1 LPRRHRAAS
10 LPAALRAA
18 SERLAAFC
26 FCCLQRPPTSAKI
39 ECSKL
44 AKVQKRKNG
53 GERKMAEELL
63 VWLNGELV
71 PKSQA
76 KVSVFDHGFLYGDG
90 VFEGIRAYNGK
101 VFMLDEHLDRLYDSA
116 KSIWLTIPLTKEQ
129 MRDAILQTL
138 RANKLRDAYIRVVV
152 SRGEGDL
159 GLDPRK
165 CPKPN
170 IVIITDRIELFPEE
184 LYERGIE
191 MVTVSVRRNSPQAL
205 NPNIKSLNYL
215 NNILAK
221 IEAINA
227 GKPEGLML
235 TLDGYVAEGTGENI
249 FIVKRGELFTPP
261 AYMGIL
267 KGITRQVVMQLAK
280 EEGIPVHEAV
290 LTLHDVY
297 NADECFLTGTGAE
310 IIPVVK
316 LDGRVIGDG
325 VPGPITKTLIQK
337 FRQYTQQ
344 VGVPIE

>member
-1 LPRRHRAAS
+1 
-10 LPAALRAA
+10 
-18 SERLAAFC
+18 
-26 FCCLQRPPTSAKI
+26 
-39 ECSKL
+39 
-44 AKVQKRKNG
+44 
-53 GERKMAEELL
+53 
-63 VWLNGELV
+63 
-71 PKSQA
+71 
-76 KVSVFDHGFLYGDG
+76 
-90 VFEGIRAYNGK
+90 
-101 VFMLDEHLDRLYDSA
+101 
-116 KSIWLTIPLTKEQ
+116 

-267 KGITRQVVMQLAK
+267 KGITRQVVMKLAQ

-297 NADECFLTGTGAE
+297 IADECFLTGTGAE

-344 VGVPIE
+344 VGVPIEQG

>member
-1 LPRRHRAAS
+1 MS
-10 LPAALRAA
+10 
-18 SERLAAFC
+18 S
-26 FCCLQRPPTSAKI
+26 
-39 ECSKL
+39 
-44 AKVQKRKNG
+44 
-53 GERKMAEELL
+53 ELL
-63 VWLNGELV
+63 VWINGELV

-101 VFMLDEHLDRLYDSA
+101 VFMLDEHIDRLYESA
-116 KSIWLTIPLTKEQ
+116 KSICLVIPLEKEQ
-129 MRDAILQTL
+129 MKKAILQTL
-138 RANKLRDAYIRVVV
+138 KVNGLLNAYIRVVV

-165 CPKPN
+165 CLKPN
-170 IVIITDRIELFPEE
+170 IVIITDKIELFPDE

-191 MVTVSVRRNSPQAL
+191 IVTVSVRRNSPQSL
-205 NPNIKSLNYL
+205 NPNLKSLNYL

-221 IEAINA
+221 IEATNA

-249 FIVKRGELFTPP
+249 FIVKRKELFTPP

-267 KGITRQVVMQLAK
+267 KGITRQVVIELAK
-280 EEGIPVHEAV
+280 EMGYPTNETV

-310 IIPVVK
+310 IVPVVK
-316 LDGRVIGDG
+316 VDGRIIGDG
-325 VPGPITKTLIQK
+325 FPGTVTKSLIQR
-337 FRQYTQQ
+337 FRVYTQQ